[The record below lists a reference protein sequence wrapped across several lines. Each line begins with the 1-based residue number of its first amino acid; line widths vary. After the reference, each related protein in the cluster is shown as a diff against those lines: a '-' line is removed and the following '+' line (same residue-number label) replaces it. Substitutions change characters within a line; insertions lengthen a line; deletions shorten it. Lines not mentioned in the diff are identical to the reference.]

1 MPQVTPPRWM
11 QKRFEV
17 DSERAID
24 IFREIRGQEPL
35 EDYNGFFDE
44 YRDSVENLLEESV
57 DLTQLAEVV
66 DEYITDND
74 LRYALRY
81 LSSPAISDDDL
92 RVLAKTSFSKAAL
105 DRDEEAAGRVVTT
118 ILSGL
123 DRWRFPWYSENRPPT
138 DAERYLAIISTTS
151 LIANRRAETLRRHE
165 AKEQQEKAVAD
176 HLIAYGFKQVPTR
189 TVSTVSDAPLPGEFC
204 RESLVG
210 DRKADLVIGLGDGR
224 FMPCECKVS
233 NSSTNSVKRLN
244 NDAAQ
249 KAVRWRQD
257 FGELGVVPAAVLS
270 GVFKVKN
277 LETAQKHGL
286 TIFWSHSL
294 DELTSFVDQTRGI
307 EAGR

>member
-1 MPQVTPPRWM
+1 MSQVPPPRWP
-11 QKRFEV
+11 QERFKV

-24 IFREIRGQEPL
+24 NFREIRGLEPL
-35 EDYNGFFDE
+35 EDYNNFFDK
-44 YRDSVENLLEESV
+44 YRDAVENLLEESV
-57 DLTQLAEVV
+57 DLTRLADVV
-66 DEYITDND
+66 EDYITDDD

-92 RVLAKTSFSKAAL
+92 KILAKTNFSKKAL
-105 DRDEEAAGRVVTT
+105 ASDEEAAGRVVTT

-123 DRWRFPWYSENRPPT
+123 DRWRFPWYPENRAPT
-138 DAERYLAIISTTS
+138 DNERYLAIISTTS
-151 LIANRRAETLRRHE
+151 LIANRRAETFRRHE
-165 AKEQQEKAVAD
+165 AKEHQEKEVAD
-176 HLIAYGFKQVPTR
+176 HLIAYGFTEVPTR
-189 TVSTVSDAPLPGEFC
+189 AVSTVSDAPVAGEFC

-224 FMPCECKVS
+224 FMACECKVS

-270 GVFKVKN
+270 GVFKVSN
-277 LETAQKHGL
+277 LESAQKNGL

-294 DELTSFVDQTRGI
+294 DELSSFIEQTRSI
-307 EAGR
+307 DSKL